1 MKRLAKIKEN
11 YKKAKY
17 LLTLEGNEEWDKFC
31 DEKFIEVT
39 DKIYHTLEAG
49 TYILAI
55 IIYTKI
61 IYDTC
66 V

>member
-1 MKRLAKIKEN
+1 MKRLAKLKDD
-11 YKKAKY
+11 YRKAQY
-17 LLTLEGNEEWDKFC
+17 LFTLEGNEEWDKFC

-39 DKIYHTLEAG
+39 DKIYHTLEVS
-49 TYILAI
+49 TYVAAI
-55 IIYTKI
+55 IVYSKI